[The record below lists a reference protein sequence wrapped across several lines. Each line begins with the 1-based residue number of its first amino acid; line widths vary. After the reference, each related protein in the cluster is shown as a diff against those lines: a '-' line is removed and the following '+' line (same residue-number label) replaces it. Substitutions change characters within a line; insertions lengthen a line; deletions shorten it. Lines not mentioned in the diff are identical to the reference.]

1 MFITTISTSC
11 KHFGVFNIRKTLLE
25 MQDFSNTKM
34 NTHKAQSI
42 NDRLIPR
49 DFISFWFNVEQF
61 YKEEC
66 KHNVAQNLSDYE
78 LQIYKNVAMYNS
90 NLASQYAIAINRQ
103 VPEFESVIAKSARAS
118 YLYAKLVLK
127 NRFYE
132 GEHVISQ
139 YSSYSYEYARDVIQ
153 GSFELGEATIA
164 NDSYTALLYAKIVL
178 KNRFILGE
186 SNLCDNPYCKREY
199 ERIFNIKFI
208 D

>member
-1 MFITTISTSC
+1 
-11 KHFGVFNIRKTLLE
+11 

-34 NTHKAQSI
+34 NTHI
-42 NDRLIPR
+42 IPR

-66 KHNVAQNLSDYE
+66 KHNIAHNLSEFE

-90 NLASQYAIAINRQ
+90 NLASQYAIAINQQ
-103 VPEFESVIAKSARAS
+103 VPELESVIAKSARAS

-132 GEHVISQ
+132 GEHAISQ

-153 GSFELGEATIA
+153 GSFELGEPAIA
-164 NDSYTALLYAKIVL
+164 NDTNASLLYARDVL

-186 SNLCDNPYCKREY
+186 SNLCDNPYCKRLY
-199 ERIFNIKFI
+199 ERYFNIKFI

>member
-1 MFITTISTSC
+1 
-11 KHFGVFNIRKTLLE
+11 
-25 MQDFSNTKM
+25 MQDFYNTKM

-42 NDRLIPR
+42 NGRLIPR

-66 KHNVAQNLSDYE
+66 NHNVAHNLSDYE

-103 VPEFESVIAKSARAS
+103 VPELESVIAKSARAS

-132 GEHVISQ
+132 GEHAISQ

-164 NDSYTALLYAKIVL
+164 NDTNASLLYARDVL
-178 KNRFILGE
+178 KKRFILGE

-199 ERIFNIKFI
+199 ERYFNIKFI

>member
-1 MFITTISTSC
+1 MFITTISTSY

-34 NTHKAQSI
+34 NTHKTQSI

-66 KHNVAQNLSDYE
+66 KHNVAHNLSEFE

-90 NLASQYAIAINRQ
+90 NLASQYAIAINQQ
-103 VPEFESVIAKSARAS
+103 VPELESVIAKSARAS

-139 YSSYSYEYARDVIQ
+139 YSSDSYEYARNVIH
-153 GSFELGEATIA
+153 GSFELGQPAFA
-164 NDSYTALLYAKIVL
+164 NDTNASLLYARDVL

-186 SNLCDNPYCKREY
+186 SNLCDNPYCKRLY
-199 ERIFNIKFI
+199 ERYFNIKFI

>member
-1 MFITTISTSC
+1 MFITTISTSY

-49 DFISFWFNVEQF
+49 DFISFWFNIEQF
-61 YKEEC
+61 YKEDC
-66 KHNVAQNLSDYE
+66 KHNVAHNLSEFE

-90 NLASQYAIAINRQ
+90 NLASQYAIAINQQ

-127 NRFYE
+127 DRFYE

-139 YSSYSYEYARDVIQ
+139 YSTYSYEYARDVIQ
-153 GSFELGEATIA
+153 GSFELGEPAIA
-164 NDSYTALLYAKIVL
+164 NDTHITLLYARHVL
-178 KNRFILGE
+178 KGRFILGE

>member
-1 MFITTISTSC
+1 MFITTISTSY

-49 DFISFWFNVEQF
+49 DFISFWFNIEQF
-61 YKEEC
+61 YKEDC
-66 KHNVAQNLSDYE
+66 KHNVAHNLSDYE

-90 NLASQYAIAINRQ
+90 NLASQYAIAINQQ

-127 NRFYE
+127 DRFYE

-139 YSSYSYEYARDVIQ
+139 YSTYSYEYARDVIQ
-153 GSFELGEATIA
+153 GSFELGEPAIA
-164 NDSYTALLYAKIVL
+164 NDTHITLLYARHVL
-178 KNRFILGE
+178 KGRFILGE

-199 ERIFNIKFI
+199 EHIFNIKFI

>member
-1 MFITTISTSC
+1 MFITTISTSY
-11 KHFGVFNIRKTLLE
+11 KRFGVFNIRKTLLE
-25 MQDFSNTKM
+25 MQDFFNTKM
-34 NTHKAQSI
+34 NTHKAQLI

-49 DFISFWFNVEQF
+49 DFISFWFNIEQF

-90 NLASQYAIAINRQ
+90 NLASQYAIAINQQ
-103 VPEFESVIAKSARAS
+103 VPELESVIAKSARAS
-118 YLYAKLVLK
+118 CLYAKLVLK
-127 NRFYE
+127 DRFYE

-139 YSSYSYEYARDVIQ
+139 YSSYSYEYARDVIH
-153 GSFELGEATIA
+153 GSFELGEPVIA
-164 NDSYTALLYAKIVL
+164 NDTHASLLYARYVL

-199 ERIFNIKFI
+199 ERYFNIKLI

>member
-25 MQDFSNTKM
+25 MQDFYNTKM
-34 NTHKAQSI
+34 NTHKTQSI

-66 KHNVAQNLSDYE
+66 KHNIAQNLSDYE

-103 VPEFESVIAKSARAS
+103 VPELESVIAKSACAS

-127 NRFYE
+127 DRFYE
-132 GEHVISQ
+132 GEYVISQ
-139 YSSYSYEYARDVIQ
+139 YSSYSHEYARDVIH
-153 GSFELGEATIA
+153 GSFELGEPVIA
-164 NDSYTALLYAKIVL
+164 NDSYISLLYARDVL

-186 SNLCDNPYCKREY
+186 SNLCDNPYCKRVY
-199 ERIFNIKFI
+199 ERIFNIKLI

>member
-25 MQDFSNTKM
+25 MQNFSNTKM
-34 NTHKAQSI
+34 NTHKAQLI

-49 DFISFWFNVEQF
+49 DFISFWFNVKQF

-66 KHNVAQNLSDYE
+66 NHNIAHNLSEFE

-90 NLASQYAIAINRQ
+90 NLASQYAIAINQQ
-103 VPEFESVIAKSARAS
+103 VPELESVIAKSARAS

-127 NRFYE
+127 DRFYE

-139 YSSYSYEYARDVIQ
+139 YSSYSYEYARDVIH
-153 GSFELGEATIA
+153 GSFELGEPVIA
-164 NDSYTALLYAKIVL
+164 NDTNASLLYATDVL

-199 ERIFNIKFI
+199 ERYFNIKFI

>member
-1 MFITTISTSC
+1 MFITTISTSY

-153 GSFELGEATIA
+153 GSFELGEPTIA
-164 NDSYTALLYAKIVL
+164 NDSYTALLYAKYVL
-178 KNRFILGE
+178 KHRFILCE
-186 SNLCDNPYCKREY
+186 SNLYDYPYCKREY

>member
-34 NTHKAQSI
+34 NTHKTQSI

-49 DFISFWFNVEQF
+49 DFISFWFSVEQF

-66 KHNVAQNLSDYE
+66 KHNVAQNLSEFE
-78 LQIYKNVAMYNS
+78 LQIYKNAAMYNS
-90 NLASQYAIAINRQ
+90 NLASQYAIAINQQ
-103 VPEFESVIAKSARAS
+103 VPELESVIAKSARAS
-118 YLYAKLVLK
+118 YSYAKLVLK
-127 NRFYE
+127 DRFYE

-139 YSSYSYEYARDVIQ
+139 YSSYSYEYARDVIH
-153 GSFELGEATIA
+153 GSFEMGEPAIA
-164 NDSYTALLYAKIVL
+164 NDTNASLLYARDVL

-186 SNLCDNPYCKREY
+186 SNLCDNPYCKRLY
-199 ERIFNIKFI
+199 ERYFNIKFI

>member
-1 MFITTISTSC
+1 MFITTISTSFN
-11 KHFGVFNIRKTLLE
+11 HFGVFNIRKTLLE

-103 VPEFESVIAKSARAS
+103 VPELESVIAKSARAS

-132 GEHVISQ
+132 GEHAISQ

-153 GSFELGEATIA
+153 GSFELGEPAIA
-164 NDSYTALLYAKIVL
+164 NDTNASLLYARDVL

-186 SNLCDNPYCKREY
+186 SNLCDNPYCKRLY
-199 ERIFNIKFI
+199 ERYFNIKFI

>member
-1 MFITTISTSC
+1 MFITTISTSY

-49 DFISFWFNVEQF
+49 DFISFWFNVKQF
-61 YKEEC
+61 YIEEC

-103 VPEFESVIAKSARAS
+103 VPELESVIAKSARAS
-118 YLYAKLVLK
+118 YSYAKLVLK
-127 NRFYE
+127 DRFYE

-139 YSSYSYEYARDVIQ
+139 YSSYSYEYARDVIH
-153 GSFELGEATIA
+153 GSFEMGEPAIA
-164 NDSYTALLYAKIVL
+164 NDTNASLLYARDVL

-186 SNLCDNPYCKREY
+186 SNLCDNPYCKRVY

>member
-34 NTHKAQSI
+34 NTHKAQLI

-66 KHNVAQNLSDYE
+66 KHNVAQNLSEFE

-90 NLASQYAIAINRQ
+90 NLASQYAIAINQQ
-103 VPEFESVIAKSARAS
+103 VPELESVIAKSARAS

-139 YSSYSYEYARDVIQ
+139 YSSYSYDYARDVIH
-153 GSFELGEATIA
+153 GAFEMGEATIA
-164 NDSYTALLYAKIVL
+164 NDSYTALLYAKYVL
-178 KNRFILGE
+178 KHRFILCE
-186 SNLCDNPYCKREY
+186 SNLYDYPYCKREY
-199 ERIFNIKFI
+199 EHNFNIKLI

>member
-61 YKEEC
+61 YNEEC
-66 KHNVAQNLSDYE
+66 KHNIAHNLSEFE

-90 NLASQYAIAINRQ
+90 NLASQYAIAINQQ
-103 VPEFESVIAKSARAS
+103 VPELESVIAKSARAS

-139 YSSYSYEYARDVIQ
+139 YSSYSYDYARDVIH
-153 GSFELGEATIA
+153 GAFEMGEATIA
-164 NDSYTALLYAKIVL
+164 NDSYTSLLYARDVL

-186 SNLCDNPYCKREY
+186 SNLYDNPYCKRVY
-199 ERIFNIKFI
+199 ERIFNIKLI